1 MSVELAKSA
10 TEYAAA
16 FRELLANSKDT
27 EPSWLIKRR
36 EEAFEHFER
45 AGFPTVREEEWK
57 YTNVAPIARARFQ
70 PVLGF
75 KNVTRSLNG
84 NAKNLLFPEAKESR
98 LVFVN
103 GVFQRELSS
112 SNLPDGVGVSD
123 LSIVLG

>member
-1 MSVELAKSA
+1 MSVELARSA
-10 TEYAAA
+10 SEYAAA
-16 FRELLANSKDT
+16 FRDLLAKSTDT
-27 EPSWLIKRR
+27 EPSWLIRKR

-45 AGFPTVREEEWK
+45 AGFPTVHEEEWK

-75 KNVTRSLNG
+75 NDAARSLNG
-84 NAKNLLFPEAKESR
+84 NAKNLLFPEARESQ

-112 SNLPDGVGVSD
+112 SNLTHGVVISD
-123 LSIVLG
+123 LA